1 MIPLIIVAGPTGVGK
16 TAAAIEIARAISA
29 EIVSADAMAVYRY
42 MDIGTA
48 KPTKAERGA
57 VPHHLIDVADPD
69 EDYDAAR
76 FAAEAGRAIGEIHG
90 RGRAVVVAGGTGLYL
105 KSLLYGLFD
114 EGAKDP
120 AVRESLK
127 QELIELGP
135 EALHARLAA
144 LDPAAAERIH
154 VNDSYRTLR
163 ALEVIS
169 ATGRPVSESRAS
181 HGFSRPLYRHL
192 FFCINDDR
200 EALYARIERRVAAMM
215 EAGLLGEVRGLLARG
230 FSPELKS
237 MRSIGYRHMAEALT
251 GVSSLENAVTRLC
264 TDTRRLA
271 KRQLTW
277 FKAVPGVVW
286 VSPGDTA
293 LMIEMAARHIGL
305 GEKSA

>member
-16 TAAAIEIARAISA
+16 TAAAIEIARALSA

-48 KPTKAERGA
+48 KPTKAEREA
-57 VPHHLIDVADPD
+57 APHHLIDVADPD

-76 FAAEAGRAIGEIHG
+76 FAAEAARAIGDISAKG
-90 RGRAVVVAGGTGLYL
+90 RPVVVAGGTGLYL
-105 KSLLYGLFD
+105 KALLYGLFD

-120 AVRESLK
+120 AVRENLK
-127 QELIELGP
+127 QELAELGP
-135 EALHARLAA
+135 EALHARLES
-144 LDPAAAERIH
+144 LDPATAAKIH
-154 VNDSYRTLR
+154 VNDSYRTVR

-200 EALYARIERRVAAMM
+200 EALYERIERRVAAMM
-215 EAGLLGEVRGLLARG
+215 EAGLLDEVRGLLARG
-230 FSPELKS
+230 CGPELKS
-237 MRSIGYRHMAEALT
+237 MRSIGYRHMVEALT
-251 GVSSLENAVTRLC
+251 GVSSLTDAVTRLC

-277 FKAVPGVVW
+277 FKAVPGLVW

-305 GEKSA
+305 GEKSV